1 MRNRTWW
8 YFKLRREQ
16 NGLSDFNYAI
26 RCRIV
31 QEPVKMEDENRWK
44 SLNLNLLAHIARAQL
59 ADLYGLWLRDVRNC
73 VFNRVYRIGLR
84 EDFGG

>member
-1 MRNRTWW
+1 
-8 YFKLRREQ
+8 
-16 NGLSDFNYAI
+16 
-26 RCRIV
+26 
-31 QEPVKMEDENRWK
+31 MEDENRWK